1 MRKITQQATN
11 AFKNCQFFSQSNT
24 LVSFEHGV
32 WGMELHGN
40 HIASYNKEDWKLL
53 LMDAGWQT
61 NVTKERL
68 NGILMA
74 FGLPTIYQKN
84 WQWYIGEEKRTGE
97 KIFNV

>member
-1 MRKITQQATN
+1 
-11 AFKNCQFFSQSNT
+11 
-24 LVSFEHGV
+24 
-32 WGMELHGN
+32 
-40 HIASYNKEDWKLL
+40 
-53 LMDAGWQT
+53 MDAGWQT

-97 KIFNV
+97 KIFNVQDSDSLGVAIVAPKNQGFNLSFYTFTKSKMQLTTKDL